1 MKRITRFIVILLTL
15 CQIVGCA
22 AACNKGDAAIGETG
36 SDTQGAAGLTKEG
49 LSEYVIVVPAGKK
62 NVFKDAISLINST
75 VSSMIGSELEVRED
89 IDSEAECEIL
99 VGNVNRAEALEYYEG
114 VGEYDSGYTMIG
126 KKVLVV
132 GLSANLLRQSA
143 RLFNNYILENDTK
156 GEVLMISGVENIY
169 HDEPVLSEYEKW
181 IENSKTKYYNPVL
194 ERLTINA
201 LGDSYFEGQGLP
213 SEQVWLSLLDAKYNM
228 NMNNYGKGG
237 STISNYVTSN
247 NPMCQ
252 RYLSM
257 ANNKPDI
264 ILFEGGRNDF
274 NKGVPIGSVDSTDT
288 KTFSGAL
295 NVTIEGLKKK
305 YPNAMI
311 ICISNWNFPGSSSGL
326 NYASYAN
333 AMESVAKKQGVYF
346 IKACDPNVS
355 GIDMSSENFRK
366 EYSMKTSDISHLNYA
381 GMKIAMSNFEPI
393 IAEYYQDFISKK

>member
-1 MKRITRFIVILLTL
+1 M
-15 CQIVGCA
+15 
-22 AACNKGDAAIGETG
+22 
-36 SDTQGAAGLTKEG
+36 
-49 LSEYVIVVPAGKK
+49 
-62 NVFKDAISLINST
+62 
-75 VSSMIGSELEVRED
+75 
-89 IDSEAECEIL
+89 
-99 VGNVNRAEALEYYEG
+99 
-114 VGEYDSGYTMIG
+114 
-126 KKVLVV
+126 
-132 GLSANLLRQSA
+132 
-143 RLFNNYILENDTK
+143 
-156 GEVLMISGVENIY
+156 
-169 HDEPVLSEYEKW
+169 
-181 IENSKTKYYNPVL
+181 L

-201 LGDSYFEGQGLP
+201 LGDSYFEGHGLP
-213 SEQVWLSLLDAKYNM
+213 SEQVWLSLLAAKYKIK
-228 NMNNYGKGG
+228 MNNYGKGG

-257 ANNKPDI
+257 ANNNPDI

-274 NKGVPIGSVDSTDT
+274 NKEVPIGSVDSTDT

-311 ICISNWNFPGSSSGL
+311 VCISNWNFPGSSSGL
-326 NYASYAN
+326 NYTSYAN

-355 GIDMSSENFRK
+355 GIDMSSESFRGQ
-366 EYSMKTSDISHLNYA
+366 YSQSTGDISHLNYA